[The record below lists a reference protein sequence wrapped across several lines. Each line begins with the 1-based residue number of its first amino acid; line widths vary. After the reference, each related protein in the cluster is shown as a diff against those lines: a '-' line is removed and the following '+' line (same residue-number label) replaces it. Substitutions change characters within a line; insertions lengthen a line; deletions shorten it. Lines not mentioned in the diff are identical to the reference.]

1 MGARSDMQSSP
12 SEEPGDHLQSTSAE
26 RDAELATEAG
36 VLEEPKK
43 RRINVMSKV
52 SLGSPWLR

>member
-1 MGARSDMQSSP
+1 MRSSP

-52 SLGSPWLR
+52 SLGSPWLC

>member
-1 MGARSDMQSSP
+1 MRSSP

-52 SLGSPWLR
+52 ILGSPWLR